1 MIDESTDAY
10 SYWVLVGWFFFFF
23 LEYIWV
29 GLVGYLVNN
38 YFDLKIWLG
47 LVLFRTNVGLFFRAC
62 SVTIF
67 FFFFLDF
74 SSNLVWHKNFFE
86 GVPNFF

>member
-1 MIDESTDAY
+1 MKQRMCIRI
-10 SYWVLVGWFFFFF
+10 GFFFFF

-47 LVLFRTNVGLFFRAC
+47 LVFFRIDVGLFFLGLLC
-62 SVTIF
+62 YKF
-67 FFFFLDF
+67 FFFFF
-74 SSNLVWHKNFFE
+74 RF
-86 GVPNFF
+86 